1 MDIYDIF
8 PRGLNFGEA
17 LNLLEPVVVYVF
29 SMAAY
34 ALFVFRFY
42 RFVATRDISSWTCP
56 GTWRRYS
63 PSVSWVILTF
73 LSDNRTF
80 PDILL
85 MAIFIIDASFFS
97 VVASLDVLKDIRDHS
112 ERILYYLLF
121 LIALEFA
128 VRLIMG
134 FAKFILVGS
143 KEPAPE
149 EPKPAAEPEPL
160 VEGAKPQGDAE
171 ATGGTL
177 SGRAASS
184 CPCRRAYGGG
194 LGASGEKCCGDIR
207 SSPYRVR
214 GRLWARCVLRRH
226 YRRRVAQASLDTHFA
241 RLDLTATL
249 PLRSKGFPSEF
260 PGTG

>member
-8 PRGLNFGEA
+8 PRGLDFGEA

-42 RFVATRDISSWTCP
+42 RFVATRDIFELDLS
-56 GTWRRYS
+56 RYEES
-63 PSVSWVILTF
+63 RFRLMRLFLHFILYVGKYLILFPVFAFFWFAILTVILTF
-73 LSDNRTF
+73 LSENRTF

-85 MAIFIIDASFFS
+85 MALVTVSTIRVTSYLSEELSRDLAKILPFGVLAIFIIDASFFS

-134 FAKFILVGS
+134 FAKFVLVGS
-143 KEPAPE
+143 KKPAPEVPEPAAKPDPVVE
-149 EPKPAAEPEPL
+149 EPKP
-160 VEGAKPQGDAE
+160 KGDAE
-171 ATGGTL
+171 ATA
-177 SGRAASS
+177 GR
-184 CPCRRAYGGG
+184 
-194 LGASGEKCCGDIR
+194 
-207 SSPYRVR
+207 
-214 GRLWARCVLRRH
+214 
-226 YRRRVAQASLDTHFA
+226 
-241 RLDLTATL
+241 
-249 PLRSKGFPSEF
+249 
-260 PGTG
+260 

>member
-8 PRGLNFGEA
+8 PRGLDFGEA

-42 RFVATRDISSWTCP
+42 RFVATRDIFELDLS
-56 GTWRRYS
+56 RYEES
-63 PSVSWVILTF
+63 RFRLVRLFLHFILYVGKYLILFPVFAFFWFAILTVILTF
-73 LSDNRTF
+73 LSENRTF

-85 MAIFIIDASFFS
+85 MALVTVSTIRVTSYLSEDLSRDLAKILPFGVLAIFIIDASFFS
-97 VVASLDVLKDIRDHS
+97 VVASLDVLRDIRDYS

-134 FAKFILVGS
+134 FAKFVLVRG

-149 EPKPAAEPEPL
+149 EPEPGPS

-171 ATGGTL
+171 ATA
-177 SGRAASS
+177 GR
-184 CPCRRAYGGG
+184 
-194 LGASGEKCCGDIR
+194 
-207 SSPYRVR
+207 
-214 GRLWARCVLRRH
+214 
-226 YRRRVAQASLDTHFA
+226 
-241 RLDLTATL
+241 
-249 PLRSKGFPSEF
+249 
-260 PGTG
+260 